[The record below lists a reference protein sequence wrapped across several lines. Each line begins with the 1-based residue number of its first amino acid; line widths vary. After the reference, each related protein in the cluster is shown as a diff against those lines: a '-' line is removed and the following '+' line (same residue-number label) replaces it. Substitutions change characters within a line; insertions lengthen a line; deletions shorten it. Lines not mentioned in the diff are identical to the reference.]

1 MRRYAAILAGVALLV
16 VLVIGLRQ
24 ALDDGASGTAKR
36 PFDLQKAQR
45 DLAGAPAPLASLHEQ
60 SGKLLPGGPAAF
72 RKRLASLKGYP
83 VVVNKWA
90 SWCVPC
96 RSEFP
101 LFQSEAVKQ
110 GKKVAF
116 LGVNAGDST
125 DPAHRFLKSEP
136 LPYPSYLDHDEDIAK
151 SIRAPANY
159 PITVFFDRRGKLA
172 YVHQGA
178 YRKDADL
185 AADIKRYLS

>member
-1 MRRYAAILAGVALLV
+1 VLV
-16 VLVIGLRQ
+16 VGLRQ
-24 ALDDGASGTAKR
+24 AGGDSTPKQK
-36 PFDLQKAQR
+36 FDLTQAERQ
-45 DLAGAPAPLASLHEQ
+45 LSGAPAPLASLHRQ
-60 SGKLLPGGPAAF
+60 SSQLLPGGPKAF
-72 RKRLASLKGYP
+72 RARMASLKGYP

-101 LFQSEAVKQ
+101 LFQQQAVKQ
-110 GKKVAF
+110 GKRVAF
-116 LGVNAGDST
+116 IGVNAGDAT

-151 SIRAPANY
+151 TIQAPANY

-178 YRKDADL
+178 YRKQSDL
-185 AADIKRYLS
+185 ADDMRRYLS

>member
-1 MRRYAAILAGVALLV
+1 MRRFAAIFAAIALVV
-16 VLVIGLRQ
+16 VLVVGLTQ
-24 ALDDGASGTAKR
+24 AGGDSSPPKHH
-36 PFDLQKAQR
+36 FDLNQAETKLQ
-45 DLAGAPAPLASLHEQ
+45 GAPAPLASLYGQ
-60 SGKLLPGGPAAF
+60 PSKLLPGGKKAF
-72 RKRLASLKGYP
+72 HARLASLKGYP

-101 LFQSEAVKQ
+101 IFQSQAVQKGKQ
-110 GKKVAF
+110 VAF

-125 DPAHRFLKSEP
+125 DPAHRFLADEP
-136 LPYPSYLDHDEDIAK
+136 LPYPSYLDHDEAIAK
-151 SIRAPANY
+151 TIKAPANY

-178 YRKDADL
+178 YRSESDL
-185 AADIKRYLS
+185 AADMRRYIS

>member
-1 MRRYAAILAGVALLV
+1 VPARAPIAFVLALAVLAAGCGADKPRSAATQADFKRALAG
-16 VLVIGLRQ
+16 
-24 ALDDGASGTAKR
+24 S
-36 PFDLQKAQR
+36 
-45 DLAGAPAPLASLHEQ
+45 PAPLAGLYARPGALVS
-60 SGKLLPGGPAAF
+60 GGPDGF
-72 RKRLASLKGYP
+72 RRELRRLRGHP

-101 LFQSEAVKQ
+101 LFQAEAVKQ

-159 PITVFFDRRGKLA
+159 PVTVFFDRRGKLA

-178 YRKDADL
+178 YRNQSDL
-185 AADIKRYLS
+185 ADDMRRYLP

>member
-1 MRRYAAILAGVALLV
+1 MRRYAAILAALALIA

-24 ALDDGASGTAKR
+24 AGGDSTPKQK
-36 PFDLQKAQR
+36 FDLTQAERK
-45 DLAGAPAPLASLHEQ
+45 LSGAPAPLASLHQQ
-60 SGKLLPGGPAAF
+60 SSQLLPGGPKAF
-72 RKRLASLKGYP
+72 RKRMAGLKGYP

-101 LFQSEAVKQ
+101 LFQQQAVKQ

-116 LGVNAGDST
+116 IGVNAGDAT

-151 SIRAPANY
+151 TIRAPANY

-178 YRKDADL
+178 YRNQSDL
-185 AADIKRYLS
+185 ADDMRRYLS

>member
-1 MRRYAAILAGVALLV
+1 MRRFAAILAALALVV
-16 VLVIGLRQ
+16 VLVVGLTQ
-24 ALDDGASGTAKR
+24 AGSGSDSSPKR
-36 PFDLQKAQR
+36 KFDLGQAERTLQ
-45 DLAGAPAPLASLHEQ
+45 GAPAPLASLHRQ
-60 SGKLLPGGPAAF
+60 SSQLLPGGPQAF
-72 RKRLASLKGYP
+72 QKRLASLKGYP

-101 LFQSEAVKQ
+101 LFQSQAVAKGKQ
-110 GKKVAF
+110 VAF

-125 DPAHRFLKSEP
+125 DPAHRFLRAEP
-136 LPYPSYLDHDEDIAK
+136 LPYPSYLDHDEKIAK

-178 YRKDADL
+178 YRSESDL
-185 AADIKRYLS
+185 AADMKRYIS

>member
-1 MRRYAAILAGVALLV
+1 MRRYAAILAALALIAVLV
-16 VLVIGLRQ
+16 VGLRQ
-24 ALDDGASGTAKR
+24 AGGDSTPQHK
-36 PFDLQKAQR
+36 FDLSQAERK
-45 DLAGAPAPLASLHEQ
+45 LTGAPAPLASLHQQ
-60 SGKLLPGGPAAF
+60 SSQLLPGGPKAF
-72 RKRLASLKGYP
+72 RERLASLKGYP

-101 LFQSEAVKQ
+101 LFQQQAVKQ
-110 GKKVAF
+110 GKRVAF
-116 LGVNAGDST
+116 IGVNAGDST

-136 LPYPSYLDHDEDIAK
+136 LPYPSYLDHDENIAK
-151 SIRAPANY
+151 TIQAPANY

-178 YRKDADL
+178 YRNQSDL
-185 AADIKRYLS
+185 ADDMRRYLS

>member
-1 MRRYAAILAGVALLV
+1 M
-16 VLVIGLRQ
+16 
-24 ALDDGASGTAKR
+24 
-36 PFDLQKAQR
+36 
-45 DLAGAPAPLASLHEQ
+45 
-60 SGKLLPGGPAAF
+60 
-72 RKRLASLKGYP
+72 
-83 VVVNKWA
+83 VVNKWA

-101 LFQSEAVKQ
+101 LFQQQAVKQ
-110 GKKVAF
+110 GKQVAF
-116 LGVNAGDST
+116 IGVNAGDST

-151 SIRAPANY
+151 TIRAPANY

-178 YRKDADL
+178 YRNQSDL
-185 AADIKRYLS
+185 ADDMRRYLS

>member
-1 MRRYAAILAGVALLV
+1 MRRYAAIFAALALIA

-24 ALDDGASGTAKR
+24 AGGDSTPKQK
-36 PFDLQKAQR
+36 FDLAQAER
-45 DLAGAPAPLASLHEQ
+45 KLSGAPAPLASLHQQ
-60 SGKLLPGGPAAF
+60 SSQLLPGGPEAF

-101 LFQSEAVKQ
+101 LFQQQAVKQ
-110 GKKVAF
+110 GKRVAF
-116 LGVNAGDST
+116 VGVNAGDAT

-151 SIRAPANY
+151 TIEAPGFF
-159 PITVFFDRRGKLA
+159 PMTVFVDRRGKVA
-172 YVHQGA
+172 YVHSGE
-178 YRKDADL
+178 YRKESDL

>member
-1 MRRYAAILAGVALLV
+1 M
-16 VLVIGLRQ
+16 
-24 ALDDGASGTAKR
+24 
-36 PFDLQKAQR
+36 
-45 DLAGAPAPLASLHEQ
+45 
-60 SGKLLPGGPAAF
+60 
-72 RKRLASLKGYP
+72 ASLKGYP

-90 SWCVPC
+90 SWCVPV

-101 LFQSEAVKQ
+101 LFQQQAVKQ
-110 GKKVAF
+110 GKRVAF
-116 LGVNAGDST
+116 IGVNAGDST

-151 SIRAPANY
+151 TIRAPANY

-178 YRKDADL
+178 YRNQSDL
-185 AADIKRYLS
+185 ADDMRRYLFLMEIRRPRDEQELAAALALREEVFCGEQGVRLDGDQRRARRRGAAAGGGRRRSARHVPPAG